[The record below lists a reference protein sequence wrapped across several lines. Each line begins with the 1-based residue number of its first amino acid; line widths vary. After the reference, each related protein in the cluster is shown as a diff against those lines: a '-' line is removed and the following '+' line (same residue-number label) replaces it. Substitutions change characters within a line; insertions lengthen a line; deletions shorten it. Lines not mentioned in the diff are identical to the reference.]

1 MDVILLEKVRNLGSL
16 GDKVSVKSGYGRNFL
31 IPQNKAVPATASN
44 VASFEARRAELEK
57 EASALLVAAQLRAE
71 KLEGLAAVTIVGNAG
86 DEGKLF
92 GSIGTADIAA
102 AVTAAGVE
110 LSKAEVRMPEGAIRA
125 IGEYSVTVHLHVDVD
140 SQVSVSIT
148 AE

>member
-57 EASALLVAAQLRAE
+57 EASGVLAAAQARAA
-71 KLEGLAAVTIVGNAG
+71 KLEGLSVTIAGNAG

-92 GSIGTADIAA
+92 GSIGTADVAA

-125 IGEYSVTVHLHVDVD
+125 TGEYSVAVHLHVDVD
-140 SQVSVSIT
+140 SSVNVIVT

>member
-1 MDVILLEKVRNLGSL
+1 MDVILLEKVRNLGNL

-44 VASFEARRAELEK
+44 VASFEARRAELET
-57 EASALLVAAQLRAE
+57 EASELLSAAQARAE
-71 KLEGLAAVTIVGNAG
+71 KLEVLSVTIAGNAG

-102 AVTAAGVE
+102 AVTATGVE

-125 IGEYSVTVHLHVDVD
+125 TGEYSVAVHLHVDVD
-140 SQVSVSIT
+140 SSVNVIVT

>member
-1 MDVILLEKVRNLGSL
+1 MDVILLEKVRNLGNL

-44 VASFEARRAELEK
+44 VASFEARRAELER
-57 EASALLVAAQLRAE
+57 EASELLSAAQMRAE
-71 KLEGLAAVTIVGNAG
+71 KLEALSVTIVGNAG

-92 GSIGTADIAA
+92 GSIGTADVAA

-125 IGEYSVTVHLHVDVD
+125 IGEYSVAVHLHVDVD
-140 SQVSVSIT
+140 SSVSVIVT